1 MVIARP
7 LENMRLIVETNLLSV
22 GCIMMAGLDT
32 FDSLLRGS
40 GGIYHRSVGIVQQR
54 PGHIACYW
62 LNPRRL
68 GYFHPSA

>member
-40 GGIYHRSVGIVQQR
+40 GGIYHRSVASSSKDQDILPVIG
-54 PGHIACYW
+54 
-62 LNPRRL
+62 
-68 GYFHPSA
+68 